1 MNFNM
6 ETAVT
11 WLRQFFGAFMQEFK
25 LKQRILRDNRDRAVN
40 K

>member
-1 MNFNM
+1 MNFNV

-11 WLRQFFGAFMQEFK
+11 WLRQFFGAVMQEFE
-25 LKQRILRDNRDRAVN
+25 LKQRILKDNRAGAVN